1 MDKIPEF
8 GEMDALDGE
17 YRASSRSWIAVYHPE
32 MSYQPAQLVQS
43 LPKARV
49 FTVITFRVRPDRGEE
64 FGEVA
69 KMVIAALERS
79 KADRPAAMY
88 EIASGAPS
96 GTYLLFEPSVSLTT
110 LDDGPARDRA
120 MMEAM
125 GESGT
130 KKFLKSLGESVASEE
145 SVLLQINP
153 RMSFVSKDFA
163 AGDSGFWTPKST
175 KAIVVKPPAKTS
187 AQK

>member
-96 GTYLLFEPSVSLTT
+96 GTYLLFEPSVSLKT